1 MDERVVITG
10 LGTINP
16 VGHSTKETWENIT
29 NGISGVGPITLFD
42 ASDLNVRIACEVKSY
57 NPLDYMS
64 VREARHRDRFE
75 EFAIIAANQ
84 AIAQSG
90 LNEQQIAAD
99 RVGVIISTAIGGI
112 ETTQEG
118 VVNLIEKGPRSIS
131 PMSMP
136 KLMVNGAAGNVAID
150 HHFQGPSY
158 SVSSACASGSDAI
171 GTGWMLIKA
180 GLIDAAVVGASDAT
194 ITRIGIATFDRVG
207 AMSRRNQDYSM
218 TPQPFDIHRDGLVMG
233 EGAAILILE
242 KESLARKR
250 GAPIFAELAG
260 YSSTT
265 DANHITAP
273 MEDGSV
279 AAKAIQN
286 ALISAKINKDQV
298 DYINAHGT
306 ATTLND
312 IAESKAIKK
321 TFGKNYRS
329 VLVSSTKSMTGHMM
343 GATGT
348 LETIISILS
357 IQDNLVPPTIHFQEP
372 DPECDLNIVANH
384 TIEKN
389 INIVVN
395 NAFGFGGHN
404 SVLVIRI
411 FE

>member
-1 MDERVVITG
+1 
-10 LGTINP
+10 
-16 VGHSTKETWENIT
+16 
-29 NGISGVGPITLFD
+29 
-42 ASDLNVRIACEVKSY
+42 
-57 NPLDYMS
+57 
-64 VREARHRDRFE
+64 
-75 EFAIIAANQ
+75 
-84 AIAQSG
+84 
-90 LNEQQIAAD
+90 
-99 RVGVIISTAIGGI
+99 
-112 ETTQEG
+112 
-118 VVNLIEKGPRSIS
+118 
-131 PMSMP
+131 
-136 KLMVNGAAGNVAID
+136 
-150 HHFQGPSY
+150 
-158 SVSSACASGSDAI
+158 
-171 GTGWMLIKA
+171 
-180 GLIDAAVVGASDAT
+180 
-194 ITRIGIATFDRVG
+194 
-207 AMSRRNQDYSM
+207 
-218 TPQPFDIHRDGLVMG
+218 
-233 EGAAILILE
+233 
-242 KESLARKR
+242 
-250 GAPIFAELAG
+250 
-260 YSSTT
+260 
-265 DANHITAP
+265 